1 MERSAAVHY
10 YQGLNSVAAAALL
23 AKGKDEAQVFVDA
36 FLRVHGAPFCAATLQ
51 ETQAVLGLVARLV
64 QLLDPSLAE
73 LVDSDPVL
81 AQYTSA
87 LGPLMTWHTHGSE
100 SAKEASIWLKE
111 LSSRHPLAAVYVAAA
126 EVIGQRTPLRRA
138 MTASSMEA
146 RCAAYGLIGKRP
158 ERPAPADVLPLVDEW
173 MARLPPRDLLLAA
186 PDHTRREL
194 TKVVSLWLPP
204 ASVPDIWS
212 PATARPVV
220 AMTDASLARDAKRE
234 WSSEELKEARARVA
248 GSALSARA
256 LLAVER
262 ALNPSSA
269 APEPR
274 SAAPGSV
281 SKAAAVSVG
290 LLLAIALLL
299 VWGGAGDVSRAV
311 GALMTRLGCQGETDC
326 ASGKAA
332 LAYTVKAAARVWD
345 SLSGSAAGAVGT
357 VSSWLV
363 AP

>member
-1 MERSAAVHY
+1 MPRPDRSRSEELVEYRRIISVDVPRTFHFSECAAFGPEARKEYAANLTDVLVAAVERSAAVHY

-146 RCAAYGLIGKRP
+146 RCAAYGLIGK
-158 ERPAPADVLPLVDEW
+158 
-173 MARLPPRDLLLAA
+173 
-186 PDHTRREL
+186 
-194 TKVVSLWLPP
+194 
-204 ASVPDIWS
+204 
-212 PATARPVV
+212 
-220 AMTDASLARDAKRE
+220 
-234 WSSEELKEARARVA
+234 
-248 GSALSARA
+248 
-256 LLAVER
+256 
-262 ALNPSSA
+262 
-269 APEPR
+269 
-274 SAAPGSV
+274 
-281 SKAAAVSVG
+281 
-290 LLLAIALLL
+290 
-299 VWGGAGDVSRAV
+299 
-311 GALMTRLGCQGETDC
+311 
-326 ASGKAA
+326 AA